1 MKIMEIKFR
10 FEPRDCWIG
19 VFWNIHQEMHPMFRS
34 VTTFY
39 ICLIPMLPII
49 VIRKH
54 RRHN

>member
-1 MKIMEIKFR
+1 MKIMVIKFR